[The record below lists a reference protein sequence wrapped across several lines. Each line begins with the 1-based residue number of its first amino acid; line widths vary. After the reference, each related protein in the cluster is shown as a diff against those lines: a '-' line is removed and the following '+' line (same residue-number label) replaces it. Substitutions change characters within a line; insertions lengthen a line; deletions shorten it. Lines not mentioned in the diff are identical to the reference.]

1 MRRMSDAKLLASYR
15 IDRPGKIS
23 LKDWDCD
30 DSGPFGDK
38 GKEAAEAALA
48 EEVERLDVLQDK
60 LYASRRHAV
69 LAVLQAMD
77 TAGKDGAIG
86 KVFGPLNA
94 QGVNVSSFKKPSEL
108 ELSHD
113 FLWRIHHA
121 CPAKGEITVFNR
133 SHYED
138 VLVVKVHKWADADE
152 IEARYGH
159 INAFEDMLAHAG
171 TCIVKFYL
179 HISKAEQKKRLQARL
194 DDPEKNWKFSVADVA
209 ERKLWSDYRSAYE
222 TAIGRCASKRAP
234 WYIIPA
240 NRKWYRSWLMA
251 RIMRHH
257 LEALDLAYPPPAE
270 GLDKVVL
277 TD

>member
-1 MRRMSDAKLLASYR
+1 MPRMSDAKLLNNYR

-38 GKEAAEAALA
+38 GKEAGEEALA
-48 EEVERLDVLQDK
+48 KEMKLLDGLQEK
-60 LYASRRHAV
+60 LYASRTHSV
-69 LAVLQAMD
+69 LTVLQAMD
-77 TAGKDGAIG
+77 TAGKDGAIS

-94 QGVNVSSFKKPSEL
+94 QGVTVASFKKPSEL
-108 ELSHD
+108 EMSHD
-113 FLWRIHHA
+113 FLWRIHRA
-121 CPAKGEITVFNR
+121 CPAKGDIMVFNR

-159 INAFEDMLAHAG
+159 INAFEDMLAHG
-171 TCIVKFYL
+171 NTCIVKFYL

-194 DDPEKNWKFSVADVA
+194 DDTEKNWKFSPADVA
-209 ERKLWSDYRSAYE
+209 ERKLWNDYREAYE
-222 TAIGRCASKRAP
+222 AAIGHCASKRAP

-257 LEALDLAYPPPAE
+257 LEALDLRFPLPAA
-270 GLDKVVL
+270 GLDKIVIP
-277 TD
+277 D